1 MRDVTISLEALTPYS
16 SSRYFE
22 QDLQKGET
30 IDAHERRRWRE
41 KLHTNDAGDVFIPGI
56 SFKLALD
63 ETAKLL
69 NEKIKGKGNQT
80 YTAIFQTG
88 VVATSDVE
96 IGVNKD
102 AVKPIEIYA
111 NADGVR
117 GSGKRVMRLF
127 PIIPTW
133 RGELQMRIFNDAL
146 PEDVFERFFTQA
158 GVLAGVGR
166 GRPRTGCP
174 AGNGRFKPIRFE
186 WAAS

>member
-1 MRDVTISLEALTPYS
+1 MRDVTISLESLTPYS

-22 QDLQKGET
+22 QDVRKGET
-30 IDAHERRRWRE
+30 LDIHERRRWPE
-41 KLHTNDAGDVFIPGI
+41 KLHTDDIGNVFIPGI

-88 VVATSDVE
+88 CAAISDVNLN
-96 IGVNKD
+96 INKT

-133 RGELQMRIFNDAL
+133 RGELQMRVFNDTL

-166 GRPRTGCP
+166 GRPKTGCP
-174 AGNGRFKPIRFE
+174 AGNGRFKPTRFV
-186 WAAS
+186 WANS